1 MRLNAKVAAWAL
13 GELAVFIT
21 HMRNTP
27 FIQRVSSRLVRR
39 PAIADTPLINSGR
52 YSVFARNYWTGAA
65 I

>member
-1 MRLNAKVAAWAL
+1 MKVPGKVIAWAL

-27 FIQRVSSRLVRR
+27 FIQRVSSRLVQW
-39 PAIADTPLINSGR
+39 PAIADTPLINSGW
-52 YSVFARNYWTGAA
+52 YPVFARNYWTGAA